1 MTLVPSVFG
10 ENLFDMFDSDFDRM
24 FNSALMR
31 NPVMGKRANHVMKTD
46 VRETEKSYELDV
58 DVPGFKKDEVS
69 VQLEK
74 GYLTISAGKKL
85 DKDEKDN
92 KGNYIR
98 RERYEGACTRS
109 FFVGENIRKEDI
121 TAKMED
127 GILRL
132 TFPKKAQA
140 EIEQSRT
147 IAIE

>member
-31 NPVMGKRANHVMKTD
+31 NPVMGKHANHVMKTD
-46 VRETEKSYELDV
+46 VRETENAYELDV

>member
-46 VRETEKSYELDV
+46 VRVTENAYELDV

-85 DKDEKDN
+85 DKDEKDS

>member
-46 VRETEKSYELDV
+46 VRETENAYELDV

-98 RERYEGACTRS
+98 RERYDGACTRS